1 MRSTETRFGG
11 PRVDKAPGPPGEG
24 SHVRTRRLA
33 CLLAVVSL
41 LGAAACG
48 GADDSGSS
56 EGTTAPSPEA
66 TGAGDCPTLADSL
79 ERVNDATYAVYGE
92 VIVGGAQGPELA
104 FIPIG
109 TAWGVDRRLL
119 VTNAHVT
126 EAFVDFAEQGV
137 QWNRALAIQAGTG
150 EVVELLRELT
160 HPDYTGDPLTSPDVG
175 LFTTRDEIATE
186 LPLAA
191 DDVPI
196 ELGEEVQIVGFPG
209 DVTEFIEIVPGETVP
224 QATSLNGQITAL
236 RAHDDTQ
243 TVTLDNLDV
252 IQHQAPTTPGTSGS
266 AMVSCGEVI
275 GVNNAGTVNLIAT
288 PAPDGSLTIER
299 QAAAAN
305 NFAVHVRHIRELLG
319 LFEDNALQGAE
330 LPPPAAVVQ
339 QPPPVGD
346 GTTGDADEPV
356 GTVLVSGEVGDPFL
370 HTFTIEV
377 DPSSGAVV
385 GESSWEGNTFTLSGQ
400 VFEDGSVLFVD
411 DAYESSGGEFRRGVY
426 EGAVIDD
433 VTLEGVYFEEGDEAT
448 QAPFVG
454 QVG

>member
-1 MRSTETRFGG
+1 M
-11 PRVDKAPGPPGEG
+11 
-24 SHVRTRRLA
+24 
-33 CLLAVVSL
+33 
-41 LGAAACG
+41 
-48 GADDSGSS
+48 
-56 EGTTAPSPEA
+56 
-66 TGAGDCPTLADSL
+66 
-79 ERVNDATYAVYGE
+79 
-92 VIVGGAQGPELA
+92 
-104 FIPIG
+104 
-109 TAWGVDRRLL
+109 
-119 VTNAHVT
+119 
-126 EAFVDFAEQGV
+126 
-137 QWNRALAIQAGTG
+137 
-150 EVVELLRELT
+150 ELLRELT